1 MSRHR
6 SEPPQRVHVRLGRL
20 AAAGASLAVTTVAL
34 LGGVGVIPFG
44 AGNAAADEPLRG
56 TALHHRASTPQV
68 TVPTATPTPSQT
80 PSPSPTPSIT
90 VPSSTALPAA
100 SGSGRRA
107 VFSISRQRVWLV
119 DARGKAFST
128 YLASGSLTDNLKPG
142 SYHVFSRQRWAIGVD
157 DSGKMEYFVAFA
169 HGQEAAIGF
178 HSIPTKNGKP
188 LQTLAQLGTQQ
199 SHGCIRQK
207 LSDAVRMWS
216 FGQVGTVVVVVA

>member
-20 AAAGASLAVTTVAL
+20 AAAAASLAVTTVAL
-34 LGGVGVIPFG
+34 LGGVGVIPLG
-44 AGNAAADEPLRG
+44 AGNAAADAPLRD
-56 TALHHRASTPQV
+56 TALHHRVSTPHV
-68 TVPTATPTPSQT
+68 TAPTATPTPTPTTT
-80 PSPSPTPSIT
+80 PSTT
-90 VPSSTALPAA
+90 VSSSTALPAA

-119 DARGKAFST
+119 DAHGKAVST

-157 DSGKMEYFVAFA
+157 DSGKMEYFVVFA

-178 HSIPTKNGKP
+178 HTIPTKNGRP
-188 LQTLAQLGTQQ
+188 LQTVAQLGTQQ

-207 LSDAVRMWS
+207 LSDALRMWS
-216 FGQVGTVVVVVA
+216 FGQLGTSVVVVA